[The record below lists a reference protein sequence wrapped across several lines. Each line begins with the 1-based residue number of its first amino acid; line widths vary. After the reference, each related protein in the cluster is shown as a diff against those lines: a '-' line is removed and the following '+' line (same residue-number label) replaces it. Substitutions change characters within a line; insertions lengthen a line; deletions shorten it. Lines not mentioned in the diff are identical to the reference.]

1 MSAPQS
7 RWQWALPI
15 MLVMAATGFGAY
27 SAGLLPKPETAS
39 VNAWLTKVRASIPAL
54 SSGSRPLTPP
64 VLTGS
69 DTGDKAAPPELTVA
83 ENEPRLAST
92 DPFMANPGELPA
104 LNEQVPEEPPVNS
117 EPDAPAATELEA
129 PAATLPE
136 LDATAPAPEM
146 VESTEAAPEEGEPT
160 TRAEL
165 DAEPDINEARP
176 REPRRFA
183 AKVDL
188 EEAETDG
195 AQAPETDV
203 VALQDAP
210 RGLGELEEEEMPRR
224 PLSPIDTAPVVDLP
238 AEGEAPPEEPEVV
251 VPKKKVPTKTAARPA
266 RSQNTAVKNT
276 KPIPDDAGQPSATS
290 NSKLKRLSPLSDI
303 ETREQRALPLR
314 EMAEIEKLRSL
325 GDTFAALQ
333 ELSRWYWRHPE
344 QRAELQEQIDEMADE
359 VFFAPRP
366 HFHAEHVVQPNDR
379 LSSIAR
385 KYNVPWEYLARVNR
399 VDPKKVRAGQKLKVV
414 DGPFS
419 AFVSLGNFELIVHLN
434 GVYVHRFPVGIGKAG
449 SSPLGTFAVKEKLVD
464 PTYYGDEGVI
474 AHNDPKNPL
483 GERWIDIGDSFGI
496 HGTNEPDSIGKAESK
511 GCIRL
516 ANGDVDQVYDLLS
529 IGSQVTIHR

>member
-54 SSGSRPLTPP
+54 SSGDRPLTPP

-69 DTGDKAAPPELTVA
+69 GAEEKAASPEVTVA

-92 DPFMANPGELPA
+92 DPFMANAGELPA
-104 LNEQVPEEPPVNS
+104 LDQQAPEEPPANS
-117 EPDAPAATELEA
+117 EPDAQPTTEPEA
-129 PAATLPE
+129 PATLPE
-136 LDATAPAPEM
+136 LDATAPTAPEM
-146 VESTEAAPEEGEPT
+146 ADLTEAEPDGSEPT
-160 TRAEL
+160 ARPEL
-165 DAEPDINEARP
+165 EAEPDINETRP

-238 AEGEAPPEEPEVV
+238 AEGDAVPEEPEVV
-251 VPKKKVPTKTAARPA
+251 VPKKTLPTKTAARPV
-266 RSQNTAVKNT
+266 RSQNTVKRT
-276 KPIPDDAGQPSATS
+276 KPIPEDAEQPTATAK
-290 NSKLKRLSPLSDI
+290 SKFKRLSPISDI
-303 ETREQRALPLR
+303 ETKEQRALPLR

-379 LSSIAR
+379 LSTIAR

-496 HGTNEPDSIGKAESK
+496 HGTIEPDSIGKAESK